1 MTLRSVLLL
10 TLASF
15 AAAGN
20 ILSLSISVTIPALTL
35 PGFKTSTIKTS
46 TPKTSVLQT
55 STLNPG
61 PLGTW
66 TYYSTIT
73 NAIGPT
79 TTFTIDPQTSYIYV
93 PNPSDKTVTISTG
106 LTVYAATETTTISQP
121 GAAAFAFVSPTTTV
135 RTTSVPVCI
144 VFLIGER
151 E

>member
-73 NAIGPT
+73 NTIGPT